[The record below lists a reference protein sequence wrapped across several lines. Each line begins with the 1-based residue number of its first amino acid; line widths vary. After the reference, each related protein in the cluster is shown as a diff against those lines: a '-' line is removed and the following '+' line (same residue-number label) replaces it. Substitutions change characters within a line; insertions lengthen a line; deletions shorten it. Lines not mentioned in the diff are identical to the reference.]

1 MTDLILVEKPEALN
15 IPCLALSRE
24 PQSYIQRLNLASELD
39 GEEPDPRRLFGGNIA
54 AWIRQHQTTKGPVL
68 RAEAGE

>member
-1 MTDLILVEKPEALN
+1 MTDLILVDKPEALN

-24 PQSYIQRLNLASELD
+24 PQSYIQRLDLVRDLD
-39 GEEPDPRRLFGGNIA
+39 REGPDPRRLFGGNVA